1 VNPLKHLAGLWH
13 MASCIG
19 LRTALQSLAQ
29 RASGHDYMTVT
40 LQGTA
45 FRIPANA
52 SQFNYYRD
60 AVANLKK
67 LVEAVEGDEVRTIVD
82 VGANLGHF
90 SALALARWPNAKVFA
105 FEPAPAMARQIEQAL
120 GSRVTLVREA
130 LCDTDG
136 VIRDF
141 FINDHS
147 HATNS
152 LLKENVERFN
162 PDTRNVAVRTATL
175 DGFCARCGLERID
188 VLKVDIQ
195 GAESA
200 FLRGARRMIRNTGCA
215 LVEASFLDPDPVI
228 VAQTLDAA
236 FARRRVINLVLSG
249 ADIVYDR
256 PRSL

>member
-1 VNPLKHLAGLWH
+1 VDPLKHLAGLWH
-13 MASCIG
+13 MANGIG
-19 LRTALQSLAQ
+19 VRTALHCVAQ
-29 RASGHDYMTVT
+29 RAGGRDYMTAT
-40 LQGTA
+40 LHGAA
-45 FRIPANA
+45 FRIPVNA
-52 SQFNYYRD
+52 SQFDYYRD
-60 AVANLKK
+60 AIANLKK
-67 LVEAVEGDEVRTIVD
+67 LVDAVEGDEVRTIVD

-90 SALALARWPNAKVFA
+90 AALALARWPKAKVFA
-105 FEPAPAMARQIEQAL
+105 FEPTPAMAGQIEQAL

-141 FINDHS
+141 FINHHS

-162 PDTRNVAVRTATL
+162 PGTRSVAVRTATL
-175 DGFCARCGLERID
+175 DGFCARGGLERID

-215 LVEASFLDPDPVI
+215 LVEASFLDPDPVS
-228 VAQTLDAA
+228 VSQTLDAA
-236 FARRRVINLVLSG
+236 FERRRVINLVLSG
-249 ADIVYDR
+249 ADIAYDR

>member
-1 VNPLKHLAGLWH
+1 
-13 MASCIG
+13 MASGIG
-19 LRTALQSLAQ
+19 VRTALHCLAQ
-29 RASGHDYMTVT
+29 RARGHDYMTAT
-40 LQGTA
+40 LQGA
-45 FRIPANA
+45 ALKIPVNA
-52 SQFNYYRD
+52 SHFDYFRD
-60 AVANLKK
+60 AVAKLKK
-67 LVEAVEGDEVRTIVD
+67 LVDAVEGDEVRTIVD

-90 SALALARWPNAKVFA
+90 AALALARWPNAKVFA
-105 FEPAPAMARQIEQAL
+105 FEPAPAMARQIEEAM

-152 LLKENVERFN
+152 LLKESVERFN
-162 PDTRNVAVRTATL
+162 PDARNLAVRTATL
-175 DGFCARCGLERID
+175 DGFCARYGLERID

-200 FLRGARRMIRNTGCA
+200 FLRGAGRMIRNTGCA
-215 LVEASFLDPDPVI
+215 LVEASFLDPNPVI
-228 VAQTLDAA
+228 VSQTLDAA

-249 ADIVYDR
+249 ADIAYDR